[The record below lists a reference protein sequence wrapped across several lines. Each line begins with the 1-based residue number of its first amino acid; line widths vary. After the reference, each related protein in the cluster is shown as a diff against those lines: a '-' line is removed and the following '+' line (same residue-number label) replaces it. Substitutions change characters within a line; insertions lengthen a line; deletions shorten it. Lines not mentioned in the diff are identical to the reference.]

1 MLRRTAQDP
10 PFSLRR
16 NVSRTLPTP
25 RRGLV
30 IVALALMAVG
40 LLVGLVGGGFST
52 AASAASGEPVAAAQ
66 QTDTTLAPASLGG
79 TPGTTATDSSD
90 SSDSIDAG
98 FVAVVKVSG
107 LLDPVLVDSISNAVS
122 A

>member
-30 IVALALMAVG
+30 IAALALMTLG
-40 LLVGLVGGGFST
+40 LLVGLLGGGLST
-52 AASAASGEPVAAAQ
+52 PASAEPGTPVAAAQ

-79 TPGTTATDSSD
+79 AGGTTATSGSDDSNGTTD
-90 SSDSIDAG
+90 G
-98 FVAVVKVSG
+98 TEG
-107 LLDPVLVDSISNAVS
+107 G
-122 A
+122 